1 MKKVGV
7 EKTLSNVKQ
16 YLEGKDCT
24 VEILESSNK
33 ENKRALD
40 KYDAIVVTGAD
51 TNLLGMQDTLTNTRV
66 ITAQGKNAEEI
77 YNEIQAV
84 VDLKNR

>member
-7 EKTLSNVKQ
+7 EKTLSNVKR
-16 YLEGKDCT
+16 YLEDRDCT
-24 VEILESSNK
+24 VEVLDSSNK

-51 TNLLGMQDTLTNTRV
+51 GNLLGMQDTMTNTRV
-66 ITAQGKNAEEI
+66 ISAQGKNAEEI
-77 YNEIQAV
+77 YNEIQSVA
-84 VDLKNR
+84 DLKNK

>member
-7 EKTLSNVKQ
+7 EKTLSNVRQ
-16 YLEGKDCT
+16 YLESKDCT
-24 VEILESSNK
+24 VETLESGNK
-33 ENKRALD
+33 ENRRALD

-66 ITAQGKNAEEI
+66 ISAQGKNAEEI

-84 VDLKNR
+84 SDLKNK